1 MISLNSLILCG
12 VSVDNFVF
20 SNVPLHHLLT
30 VTVYNVYTSN
40 FSLLCQVM
48 LIACKCSFVGQ

>member
-1 MISLNSLILCG
+1 MTSLNYFILCG
-12 VSVDNFVF
+12 VSADSVVF
-20 SNVPLHHLLT
+20 SNALSHHLYT

-48 LIACKCSFVGQ
+48 LISNNSTL